1 MSKPLLPLASIIIP
15 VYNGANF
22 LRTAIESAINQT
34 YSNVEI
40 IVVNDGSTDNGAS
53 ERIALKYPK
62 VRYLK
67 KENGGVASALNFGIN
82 HSEGQWIYW
91 LSHDDTYS
99 PSRVADD
106 MEFVKNNI
114 EAKVLY
120 SDFSKID
127 DSGTLLDVAKFEI
140 QKINSIR
147 QVLEQNGMHFC
158 AITLHRSVFD
168 QVGFYNVKN
177 WTMQDVEMV
186 IRIARDFVFYKV
198 GSNLNTSV
206 RALPSLTYEK
216 YNNRIAYDM
225 KLIGNLLMEP
235 QSLESYFSYPKST
248 IFEHFYEYYYLG
260 NYFRFL
266 GDSKNSNIFFKKA
279 FNDFQIPISQKVK
292 YYMNV
297 AFVTYT
303 HEYNFY
309 KFLNLMIQF
318 LPQIIVLDVYHN
330 ICFHSF

>member
-1 MSKPLLPLASIIIP
+1 MPKPLLPLASIIIP

-34 YSNVEI
+34 YPNVEI

-53 ERIALKYPK
+53 EVIALTYPN

-67 KENGGVASALNFGIN
+67 KENGGVASALNFGVKN
-82 HSEGQWIYW
+82 SNGQWIYW
-91 LSHDDTYS
+91 LSHDDVYS
-99 PSRVADD
+99 PTRIEDD
-106 MEFVKNNI
+106 MVFASNNR

-120 SDFSKID
+120 SDFYKID
-127 DSGTLLDVAKFEI
+127 DSGAIFDVAKFEI
-140 QKINSIR
+140 DKIVSVR
-147 QVLEQNGMHFC
+147 QVLEQNGLHFC

-198 GSNLNTSV
+198 GPNFNTSV
-206 RALPSLTYEK
+206 RALPSLTFGK

-235 QSLESYFSYPKST
+235 QSLKSYFSYEKAT
-248 IFEHFYEYYYLG
+248 NFDNFYEYYYLG

-266 GDSKNSNIFFKKA
+266 GDSKNSNIFFQKA
-279 FNDFQIPISQKVK
+279 FNDFQIPISQKAK
-292 YYMNV
+292 YYIKYLISKLRTPENRV
-297 AFVTYT
+297 RY
-303 HEYNFY
+303 Y
-309 KFLNLMIQF
+309 FLVSLFSRIRN
-318 LPQIIVLDVYHN
+318 
-330 ICFHSF
+330 